1 MTQFGY
7 QVTFDDSEMQTLQRA
22 LGHYL
27 GRRSVMSVPT
37 AIGAVSEKSKRV
49 AVPHSSRIMVQ
60 SSAFVRG

>member
-27 GRRSVMSVPT
+27 GICQRE
-37 AIGAVSEKSKRV
+37 IK
-49 AVPHSSRIMVQ
+49 
-60 SSAFVRG
+60 